1 MLENISEEEYN
12 EAQSKLPELRKR
24 LFDVRYEMALTR
36 DVDKLED
43 LGAKVKLIKKDIA
56 RTLVIINE
64 YEMLN
69 NGRKMN

>member
-43 LGAKVKLIKKDIA
+43 LGAKVKLIKKEIA
-56 RTLVIINE
+56 RTLVIISE

>member
-36 DVDKLED
+36 DVDKLAG